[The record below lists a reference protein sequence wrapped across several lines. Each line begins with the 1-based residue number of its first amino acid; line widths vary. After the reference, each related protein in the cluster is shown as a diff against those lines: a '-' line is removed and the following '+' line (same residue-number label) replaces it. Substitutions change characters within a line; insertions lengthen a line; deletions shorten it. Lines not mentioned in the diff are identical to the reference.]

1 MSAHIYRT
9 YVRYNEVDQMGV
21 VHNSIYYVYM
31 ELARCDMVRAAGY
44 PYKRMEE
51 DGIMLPVVESGCQ
64 FKGAAKYD
72 DLLLVETTIQ
82 YIRNASTRI
91 NYKIRREDG
100 TLVAS
105 GHTIHACVDKQFEVT
120 FFPDAIR
127 ETLSQFMEE

>member
-1 MSAHIYRT
+1 
-9 YVRYNEVDQMGV
+9 MGV

-82 YIRNASTRI
+82 YIRNASARI
-91 NYKIRREDG
+91 NYTIVKEDG
-100 TLVAS
+100 THVAS
-105 GHTIHACVDKQFEVT
+105 GYTIHACVDRAFEVA
-120 FFPDAIR
+120 FVPDAIR
-127 ETLSQFMEE
+127 EVLTPFLEK